1 MNVKELNEKRAAT
14 ALKVKELRD
23 KLETEKRGMTAE
35 ERTDFDKYSAE
46 ITLIDEDIV
55 REKRAEDILK
65 AQAEQHADDRR
76 VIGGKTKEE
85 IREKVN
91 NTFRELILFRAFGIG
106 KMPDL
111 RILSDPNE
119 NPFRELRTNAQSTT
133 DNKGGYTIPEGFSN
147 ELAIAEKMWG
157 GMEGVSRIIQTD
169 SGNDIPWPATND
181 TSNVAYQVDE
191 AADLNTSAVDVTFA
205 KALTLKAYKWSSG
218 LVRISQEILEDS
230 YFNMESILADL
241 FGIRMGRGLNAA
253 YTTGAGSGSGTIQ
266 GVVTGATNSGVSA
279 SGSAITYA
287 NLVNLLHSVDPAY
300 RMNARFMFNDATLA
314 YLKKIVDGD
323 IRPLWQPA
331 ITQGAPDTILGY
343 PYTINQDMASIGASA
358 KSMLF
363 GDFRNYLI
371 RKVRGDRFKILLERY
386 AELDQVAMVLLRRT
400 DGQLLDAGMHPIKY
414 LVHAA
419 S

>member
-23 KLETEKRGMTAE
+23 KLEAEKRGMTAE
-35 ERTDFDKYSAE
+35 ERTDFDKYSNE

-91 NTFRELILFRAFGIG
+91 LAFRDLILFRAFGVG
-106 KMPDL
+106 QMPDL
-111 RILSDPNE
+111 RILTDPNE
-119 NPFRELRTNAQSTT
+119 NPFKELRTNAQSTT

-241 FGIRMGRGLNAA
+241 FGIRMGRGLNTA
-253 YTTGAGSGSGTIQ
+253 YTTGAGTDTIS
-266 GVVTGATNSGVSA
+266 GVVTGATNSGVLA

-343 PYTINQDMASIGASA
+343 PYTINQDIASIGASA

>member
-1 MNVKELNEKRAAT
+1 MNVKELNERRAAT

-23 KLETEKRGMTAE
+23 KLEAEKRGMTAE
-35 ERTDFDKYSAE
+35 ERTDFDKYSNE
-46 ITLIDEDIV
+46 IALIDEDIV

-65 AQAEQHADDRR
+65 YQAEQHADDHK
-76 VIGGKTKEE
+76 VIGGKTREE
-85 IREKVN
+85 VRERVN

-147 ELAIAEKMWG
+147 ELAIAEKAWG
-157 GMEGVSRIIQTD
+157 GMEGVSRVINTD
-169 SGNDIPWPATND
+169 KGNDIPWPSTND

-191 AADLNTSAVDVTFA
+191 ASDLNTSAVDVTFA

-218 LVRISQEILEDS
+218 LVKISQEILEDS

-253 YTTGAGSGSGTIQ
+253 YTTGAGTTTIS
-266 GVVTGATNSGVSA
+266 GVVTGATNSAISSVGA
-279 SGSAITYA
+279 TAITYN
-287 NLVNLLHSVDPAY
+287 NLVDLLHSVDPAY
-300 RMNARFMFNDATLA
+300 RMNGRFMFNDATLA
-314 YLKKIVDGD
+314 YLKKIIDGD
-323 IRPLWQPA
+323 SRPLWQPA

-343 PYTINQDMASIGASA
+343 PYTINQDIASIGASA

-363 GDFRNYLI
+363 GDFKNYLI

-386 AELDQVAMVLLRRT
+386 AEYDQVAMVLLRRT

>member
-91 NTFRELILFRAFGIG
+91 LAFRDLILFRAFGVG
-106 KMPDL
+106 QMPDL
-111 RILSDPNE
+111 RILTDPNE
-119 NPFRELRTNAQSTT
+119 NPFKELRTNAQSTT

-241 FGIRMGRGLNAA
+241 FGIRMGRGLNTA
-253 YTTGAGSGSGTIQ
+253 YTTGAGTDTIS

-314 YLKKIVDGD
+314 YLKKLVDGD

-343 PYTINQDMASIGASA
+343 PYTINQDVASIGASA

-363 GDFRNYLI
+363 GDFKNYLI

-386 AELDQVAMVLLRRT
+386 AEYDQVAMVLLRRT

>member
-23 KLETEKRGMTAE
+23 KLEAEKRGMTAE
-35 ERTDFDKYSAE
+35 ERTDFDKYSNE
-46 ITLIDEDIV
+46 IALIDEDMV

-65 AQAEQHADDRR
+65 AQAEQHEDDKR
-76 VIGGKTKEE
+76 VVAGKTKEE
-85 IREKVN
+85 VRERVN
-91 NTFRELILFRAFGIG
+91 NTFRDLILFRAFGIG

-133 DNKGGYTIPEGFSN
+133 DNKGGYTIPEGFSG

-191 AADLNTSAVDVTFA
+191 AADLNTSATDVTFA

-230 YFNMESILADL
+230 YFNMEQILADL

-253 YTTGAGSGSGTIQ
+253 YTTGAGTTTIS
-266 GVVTGATNSGVSA
+266 GVVTGATNSSISSVGA
-279 SGSAITYA
+279 TAITYN
-287 NLVNLLHSVDPAY
+287 NLVDLLHSVDPAY

-323 IRPLWQPA
+323 SKPIWQPT
-331 ITQGAPDTILGY
+331 ITQNAPDTILGY

-414 LVHAA
+414 LVHAG

>member
-1 MNVKELNEKRAAT
+1 MNVKELNERRAAT

-23 KLETEKRGMTAE
+23 KLEAEKRGMTAE
-35 ERTDFDKYSAE
+35 ERTDFDKYSND

-65 AQAEQHADDRR
+65 AQAEQHKDDH
-76 VIGGKTKEE
+76 VVVGGKTKEE
-85 IREKVN
+85 VREQIN
-91 NTFRELILFRAFGIG
+91 QTFRQLIRFVAFERGTA
-106 KMPDL
+106 PDL
-111 RILSDPNE
+111 RILFDPQV
-119 NPFRELRTNAQSTT
+119 NPFPELRTNAQSTT
-133 DNKGGYTIPEGFSN
+133 NNKGGYTIPQGFSN

-169 SGNDIPWPATND
+169 SGNDIPWPSTND
-181 TSNVAYQVDE
+181 TSNVAYQVSE
-191 AADLNTSAVDVTFA
+191 ANDLNTSAVDVTFA
-205 KALTLKAYKWSSG
+205 QPITLKAYKWSSG
-218 LVRISQEILEDS
+218 LVRISEEILEDS

-241 FGIRMGRGLNAA
+241 FGIRMGRGLNVA
-253 YTTGAGSGSGTIQ
+253 YTTGAGTTTIS

-287 NLVNLLHSVDPAY
+287 NLVDLLHSVDPAY

-323 IRPLWQPA
+323 SKPIWQPT
-331 ITQGAPDTILGY
+331 ITQNAPDTILGY
-343 PYTINQDMASIGASA
+343 PYTINQDVASIGVSA